1 VRQPQFGSVCSPLA
15 DVSRPVTP
23 NPRLGAFLGLRV
35 TGFARRLVASEVNL
49 LPVPLWCLIESAAH
63 PVRWSKSPR
72 THAM

>member
-1 VRQPQFGSVCSPLA
+1 MTTGS
-15 DVSRPVTP
+15 RWQ
-23 NPRLGAFLGLRV
+23 V

-49 LPVPLWCLIESAAH
+49 LQLPLWCLIDSASH